1 MARVRPSYP
10 IESGVP
16 QGSILGPTLFLIYD
30 AEQCLAP
37 GCSLATFADDT
48 TVYTCIGSPEL
59 LPNSKKSL
67 QATLDALHDWGKKWR
82 IRFEP
87 TKSQLMTIAHQ
98 RHRWP
103 IMDLTFGDH
112 TVSELSE
119 VKLLAIT
126 FDSDLSFKTHLHN
139 TALKANSRLGF
150 LRKAARVLDGASK
163 RTVYR
168 GFVRPVLEQSVC
180 AIGMDG
186 SSFKPSAPSRSSA
199 ETRPPHSWP
208 WCPPPEFGSKE
219 IGRRPQLYC
228 INRCV
233 WQGHRN

>member
-1 MARVRPSYP
+1 MVLAVDIAGAFDKVSHIGVTYKLQTLGVRDRALTWLTDYLSLRKLQAVVNGQSSSPYP

-16 QGSILGPTLFLIYD
+16 QESILGPTLFLIYVYH

-67 QATLDALHDWGKKWR
+67 HATLDALHDWGKKWW

-119 VKLLAIT
+119 VKLLGIT
-126 FDSDLSFKTHLHN
+126 FDSGLSFKTHLHN

-150 LRKAARVLDGASK
+150 LRKGFLTYSMVLVNEPS
-163 RTVYR
+163 TE
-168 GFVRPVLEQSVC
+168 VL
-180 AIGMDG
+180 
-186 SSFKPSAPSRSSA
+186 
-199 ETRPPHSWP
+199 
-208 WCPPPEFGSKE
+208 
-219 IGRRPQLYC
+219 
-228 INRCV
+228 
-233 WQGHRN
+233 